1 MLKVVPIS
9 YKMNAF
15 RKRPFHFHSLG
26 FTRNPFG
33 ALNDDEW
40 LSIAILTPRLQ
51 KALQTATHVQIIGP
65 KGCGK
70 STALRWLT
78 AHLQQE
84 NELSVV
90 YEYLP
95 EGSKRFNSKFDRLDV
110 FLLDEAQRLNRR
122 ERRRWL
128 KGVRNGRL
136 RTIFSSHVNLT
147 GLFERF
153 KMQLTTINLESQISL
168 EHYAN
173 ILNKRLGA
181 FALDSQPKIWFSDD
195 AVLFLYN
202 TFQLDL
208 REMEY
213 FLYEVWQGLEDVGEV
228 TAVFLQSQYKQ
239 YQAQKITS

>member
-1 MLKVVPIS
+1 MK
-9 YKMNAF
+9 AF
-15 RKRPFHFHSLG
+15 RKRPFHFHTLG
-26 FTRNPFG
+26 FSRNPFG

-40 LSIAILTPRLQ
+40 PSIAILTPELQ
-51 KALQTATHVQIIGP
+51 KALQTACHVQIIGP

-84 NELSVV
+84 NEFSVV

-95 EGSKRFNSKFDRLDV
+95 EGSKRFMSKFDGLGL

-128 KGVRNGRL
+128 MGVKNGRF
-136 RTIFSSHVNLT
+136 RTIFSTHANLSS
-147 GLFERF
+147 LFARH
-153 KMQLTTINLESQISL
+153 KMPLTTIDLVSQISQK
-168 EHYAN
+168 HYVN
-173 ILNKRLGA
+173 ILSKRLVA

-202 TFQLDL
+202 TFQLNL

-213 FLYEVWQGLEDVGEV
+213 FLYEVWQGLETVGEI
-228 TAVFLQSQYKQ
+228 TAVSLQAHYEQ
-239 YQAQKITS
+239 YQIQQSTS